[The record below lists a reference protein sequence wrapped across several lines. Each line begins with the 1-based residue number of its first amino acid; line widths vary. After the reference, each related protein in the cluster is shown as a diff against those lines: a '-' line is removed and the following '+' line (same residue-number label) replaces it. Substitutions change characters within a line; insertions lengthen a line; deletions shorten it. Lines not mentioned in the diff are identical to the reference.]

1 MSAEDDG
8 KGMIVF
14 MQTVSLGMILEA
26 RERLKKVVRST
37 DLVPSQ
43 MLAIPGRR
51 EVFLKTECL
60 QYTGSFKLRGAYN
73 RIAMLTPEERQR
85 GVIASSAGNHAQ
97 GVALAA
103 QKFGIK
109 ATIVMPAGAPLAK
122 VAATR
127 GYGAEVVLHGAVYDD
142 AYAEACR
149 LQEESGAVFI
159 HPFNDPYVIAGQGSI
174 GLEIMDANSDITTV
188 VVPIGGGGMA
198 SGIAAAVKELHP
210 EVKVIGVQAAGA
222 PSMLESRR
230 AGHIVTLNSAST
242 MADGIAVKTPGDLT
256 FAMCEKYLD
265 DIVTVDE
272 DEIAGAILMLLEK
285 CKIVAEGAGA
295 ASVAAVLYDKFDTSG
310 RVACVVSGGNV
321 DVTTLQHILDQGLMK
336 AGRMARIHTVI
347 QDRPGHLARL
357 LSLISESGANV
368 ISIQHDRTSVM
379 SGVGRAL
386 VDLQIETNDFD
397 HLERLHAVLKEN
409 GYQVM

>member
-1 MSAEDDG
+1 ME
-8 KGMIVF
+8 
-14 MQTVSLGMILEA
+14 TVSLGMILEA
-26 RERLKKVVRST
+26 RERLKNAVRRT

-43 MLAIPGRR
+43 ILAIPNRR

-73 RIAMLTPEERQR
+73 CISMLTPEQRER

-103 QKFGIK
+103 AKFGAR

-149 LQEESGAVFI
+149 IQRETGAVFV

-174 GLEIMDANSDITTV
+174 GLEIMDANPDIDTV

-198 SGIAAAVKELHP
+198 SGIAAAVKLLHP
-210 EVKVIGVQAAGA
+210 HVKVIGVQAAGA

-230 AGHIVTLNSAST
+230 AGKIITLDRANT
-242 MADGIAVKTPGDLT
+242 IADGIAVKTPGDLT
-256 FAMCEKYLD
+256 FAMCGQYLD
-265 DIVTVDE
+265 DIVAVDE

-295 ASVAAVLYDKFDTSG
+295 ASVAAVMYEKFDTAG
-310 RVACVVSGGNV
+310 RIACVVSGGNI
-321 DVTTLQHILDQGLMK
+321 DVTTLQRILDQGLMK
-336 AGRMARIHTVI
+336 SGRMTRIHTVI
-347 QDRPGHLARL
+347 EDRPGHLARL
-357 LSLISESGANV
+357 LTVISESGANV
-368 ISIQHDRTSVM
+368 VSIQHDRTSM
-379 SGVGRAL
+379 NSGIGMAL
-386 VDLQIETNDFD
+386 LDLLLETNDFE
-397 HLERLHAVLKEN
+397 HLERVHALMKEN
-409 GYQVM
+409 GYPVM